1 MHKDELILLHQM
13 LVEVKEYIQEHDP
26 KVNFSEYSSLKIL
39 PTQTHR
45 SKLEHK
51 YAIFVLGNEIAHAM
65 REIDFSSA
73 ARVSARMRELSE
85 KTLKELS
92 AE

>member
-1 MHKDELILLHQM
+1 MHKDELISLHKM
-13 LVEVKEYIQEHDP
+13 LFEVKEYIQERDP
-26 KVNFSEYSSLKIL
+26 GAEFSDYSALKIM

-65 REIDFSSA
+65 QEIDYSSSV
-73 ARVSARMRELSE
+73 RISARMRELAD
-85 KTLKELS
+85 KTLKELIS
-92 AE
+92 E

>member
-1 MHKDELILLHQM
+1 MHKDELISLHKM
-13 LVEVKEYIQEHDP
+13 LFEVKEYIQERDP
-26 KVNFSEYSSLKIL
+26 TAEFSDYTALKIM

-51 YAIFVLGNEIAHAM
+51 YAIFILGNEIAHAM
-65 REIDFSSA
+65 QEIDYSSS
-73 ARVSARMRELSE
+73 VGISARMRELAD

-92 AE
+92 E

>member
-13 LVEVKEYIQEHDP
+13 LVDIKEYIQERDP
-26 KVNFSEYSSLKIL
+26 KVDFSEYCALKII

-51 YAIFVLGNEIAHAM
+51 YAIFVLGNEIARAM
-65 REIDFSSA
+65 RDIDFSSA
-73 ARVSARMRELSE
+73 GRVSARMQELAE
-85 KTLKELS
+85 KTLKELT